1 MYLNSRDSLFIFII
15 TISSIFFF
23 SAKVAVQIVDYYNL
37 AANTLDLISS
47 DECSVSEIL
56 GAKIYKVC
64 ARVTTAEMQVIQLS
78 AIFTQ
83 ICETAAH
90 TTSLR
95 KLQFSEKCLCR
106 LYVTHSVALL
116 TK

>member
-1 MYLNSRDSLFIFII
+1 ML
-15 TISSIFFF
+15 FFF

-64 ARVTTAEMQVIQLS
+64 ANVNTGEIISHAVRCHIHPNNQS
-78 AIFTQ
+78 
-83 ICETAAH
+83 C
-90 TTSLR
+90 S
-95 KLQFSEKCLCR
+95 
-106 LYVTHSVALL
+106 
-116 TK
+116 